1 MINKYSNIYNLMDVS
16 VSSYFTGDVGY
27 VPHVF
32 EKTQHVQ
39 SGEGVQI
46 FSDTYVPPLRWLV
59 KLNHDLKGW
68 KYKHWKM
75 DSSKIHLSIPIQVI
89 DFVGSHKHTRQ
100 TIRP

>member
-27 VPHVF
+27 VPHGF

-46 FSDTYVPPLRWLV
+46 ISDTYVPPLR
-59 KLNHDLKGW
+59 
-68 KYKHWKM
+68 
-75 DSSKIHLSIPIQVI
+75 
-89 DFVGSHKHTRQ
+89 
-100 TIRP
+100 